1 MDTFQSI
8 LPEFDV
14 FQPPPAPQAPPGG
27 QMLGAARA
35 GKAAKYLMSPGG
47 AMLAGL
53 GDDTTAAMPGVVP
66 ANAMSNGAASA
77 GSMVLGLLFLAGVG
91 YLSYEVGV
99 AMTPSGSNKLTWGL
113 IGVPL
118 GIFTGPVGLGVMAL
132 VANHRKG

>member
-53 GDDTTAAMPGVVP
+53 GDDTTTVVP
-66 ANAMSNGAASA
+66 GAPMALSNGAASA

>member
-1 MDTFQSI
+1 MDAYQSI

-35 GKAAKYLMSPGG
+35 GTAAKYMMSPAG

-53 GDDTTAAMPGVVP
+53 GQDP
-66 ANAMSNGAASA
+66 ASSIAPAPAVAISNGRSV
-77 GSMVLGLLFLAGVG
+77 GSIALGLLFLAGVG

-99 AMTPSGSNKLTWGL
+99 AMTPSGSKKMTWGL

-132 VANHRKG
+132 VANHRRG